1 MIIFLRILIPA
12 SKVSKPEF
20 LARVWEWRG
29 IGTDCPAVPAG
40 EEVVLVVEAV
50 DASDTGAVVVRRYL
64 QQRISWMNALIYI
77 YWQQ

>member
-1 MIIFLRILIPA
+1 MLLIHTFMCMIIFLRIIIPV
-12 SKVSKPEF
+12 SKVSKPTF
-20 LARVWEWRG
+20 LARVWECRG

-64 QQRISWMNALIYI
+64 QQRIS
-77 YWQQ
+77 